1 MTRSVHSSK
10 GRELKVGI
18 DAEDFP
24 LCLHLG
30 VKCEKSRKMC
40 VEKISMKEKNNR
52 KQENKASETRHNETK

>member
-10 GRELKVGI
+10 GRERQVVGV
-18 DAEDFP
+18 EDFR
-24 LCLHLG
+24 LSLHLG

>member
-1 MTRSVHSSK
+1 VKTGNGNCHGPFLQYRMTRSVHSSK

-40 VEKISMKEKNNR
+40 VEKMSMK
-52 KQENKASETRHNETK
+52 